1 MESQES
7 DGTLKFFNYSGAV
20 LDALMDGGALFIDEF
35 DARLHPLLTKK
46 IVELFNSQQ
55 INKNG
60 AQLIFVTHD
69 TNLLDNSVLRRD
81 QIYFTEKNKLSQ
93 TVVYSLAD
101 FKGVRND
108 ASYEK
113 DYINGKYGAIPFLG
127 NFEKLFG

>member
-1 MESQES
+1 
-7 DGTLKFFNYSGAV
+7 
-20 LDALMDGGALFIDEF
+20 
-35 DARLHPLLTKK
+35 
-46 IVELFNSQQ
+46 LFNSQQ
-55 INKNG
+55 LNKNG

-69 TNLLDNSVLRRD
+69 TNLLDNSILRRD

-93 TVVYSLAD
+93 TILYSLAD

-127 NFEKLFG
+127 NFEKLFE